1 MRYVFLQGKYN
12 QKVSSSFISIA
23 NLIYFEQK
31 DKNIWRMNVFL
42 SVILRVILRSRY
54 NCMNSTH
61 AHVILVF
68 LLIIATL
75 RKIFTGFNQKLEIP
89 LHIKGIH
96 EIPQNNG
103 QALFLYMLKRHCALF
118 LSLQKNN

>member
-1 MRYVFLQGKYN
+1 MYFCREEYN

-42 SVILRVILRSRY
+42 SVILRSRY

-68 LLIIATL
+68 LLIITTL
-75 RKIFTGFNQKLEIP
+75 RKIFTVFNQKLEIP

-118 LSLQKNN
+118 LSLQKKNN

>member
-1 MRYVFLQGKYN
+1 
-12 QKVSSSFISIA
+12 
-23 NLIYFEQK
+23 
-31 DKNIWRMNVFL
+31 MNVFL
-42 SVILRVILRSRY
+42 SVIIRVILRSRY

-118 LSLQKNN
+118 LSLQKKLIEMFQQSV

>member
-1 MRYVFLQGKYN
+1 MYFCREKYN

-61 AHVILVF
+61 AHVIFVF
-68 LLIIATL
+68 LFIITTL

-103 QALFLYMLKRHCALF
+103 QALFLLNVEKTLCSILIFAKK
-118 LSLQKNN
+118 SN